1 MRRSVVVLI
10 AIAIAIAFASALAG
24 VAAARLAHQSREL
37 DEGFRSVALEGR
49 VHALVVLPADYSD
62 SDKRYP
68 VVYFLHGLPAGS
80 SAYRGSRWLASALA
94 HAGPAILVMPQGARD
109 SDTDPEYLNWG
120 AGRNWETFV
129 SSELPRTI
137 DARFR
142 TIRNRD
148 GRALVGLSAGGFGA
162 ALVGL
167 HNLGRFSVLE
177 SWSGYFHPT
186 DPTGTLPLARGP
198 STNVHTLVAT
208 LRDDERRRPTFVG
221 FYVGRSDVRFR
232 AENERLDRELR
243 AAGVSHL
250 FAVYSG
256 GHVTSLWQKHAVA
269 WLRVAL
275 RHLSPPQ
282 P

>member
-1 MRRSVVVLI
+1 MRRSVVVLV
-10 AIAIAIAFASALAG
+10 AVAFAAALTA
-24 VAAARLAHQSREL
+24 VAAARLAHQSRDL
-37 DEGFRSVALEGR
+37 DEGIRSVALEGR
-49 VHALVVLPADYSD
+49 VHALVVLPAGYSD
-62 SDKRYP
+62 SRKRYP

-80 SAYRGSRWLASALA
+80 SAYRGSRWLASSLA

-120 AGRNWETFV
+120 AGRDWETFV

-148 GRALVGLSAGGFGA
+148 GRALIGLSAGGFGA

-186 DPTGTLPLARGP
+186 DPTGTQPLARGA

-208 LRDDERRRPTFVG
+208 LRADERRRPTFVG
-221 FYVGRSDVRFR
+221 FYVGRGDARFR
-232 AENERLDRELR
+232 AENEQLDRELR
-243 AAGVSHL
+243 AAGVPHL
-250 FAVYSG
+250 FAVYPG
-256 GHVTSLWQKHAVA
+256 AHVTSLWQRHAVA

-282 P
+282 A

>member
-1 MRRSVVVLI
+1 MRPSVVVLV
-10 AIAIAIAFASALAG
+10 AVAVAAALTA
-24 VAAARLAHQSREL
+24 VAAARLAHQSRDL
-37 DEGFRSVALEGR
+37 DEGIRSVALEGR
-49 VHALVVLPADYSD
+49 VHALVVLPAGYSD
-62 SDKRYP
+62 SRKRYP

-80 SAYRGSRWLASALA
+80 NAYRGSRWLASSLA
-94 HAGPAILVMPQGARD
+94 QAGPAILVMPQGARD

-120 AGRNWETFV
+120 AGRDWETFV

-142 TIRNRD
+142 TIRNRN
-148 GRALVGLSAGGFGA
+148 GRALIGLSAGGFGA

-186 DPTGTLPLARGP
+186 DPTGTQPLARGA
-198 STNVHTLVAT
+198 STNVHTLIAT
-208 LRDDERRRPTFVG
+208 LRADERRRPTFVG
-221 FYVGRSDVRFR
+221 FYVGSGDARFR
-232 AENERLDRELR
+232 AENEQLDRELR
-243 AAGVSHL
+243 AAGVPHL
-250 FAVYSG
+250 FAVYAG
-256 GHVTSLWQKHAVA
+256 AHVTSLWQRHAAA

>member
-1 MRRSVVVLI
+1 MRPSVVVLV
-10 AIAIAIAFASALAG
+10 AVAVAAALTA
-24 VAAARLAHQSREL
+24 VAAARLAHQSRDL
-37 DEGFRSVALEGR
+37 DEGIRSVALEGR
-49 VHALVVLPADYSD
+49 VHALVVLPAGYSD
-62 SDKRYP
+62 SRKRYP

-80 SAYRGSRWLASALA
+80 NAYRGSRWLASSLA
-94 HAGPAILVMPQGARD
+94 QAGPAILVMPQGARD

-120 AGRNWETFV
+120 AGRDWETFV

-142 TIRNRD
+142 TIRNRN
-148 GRALVGLSAGGFGA
+148 GRALIGLSAGGFGA

-186 DPTGTLPLARGP
+186 DPTGTQPLARGA
-198 STNVHTLVAT
+198 STNVHTLIAT
-208 LRDDERRRPTFVG
+208 LRADERRRPTFVG
-221 FYVGRSDVRFR
+221 FYVGRGDARFR
-232 AENERLDRELR
+232 AENEQLDRELR
-243 AAGVSHL
+243 AAGVPHL
-250 FAVYSG
+250 FAVYAG
-256 GHVTSLWQKHAVA
+256 AHVTSLWQRHAAA